1 MRIDIQ
7 ILRAVAV
14 AGVLLYHFDKNFF
27 PNGFF
32 GVDVFFVISGYL
44 ITKQIYEEILSNQF
58 SFKNFYI
65 KRVRRILPALF
76 STIILSYIIGF
87 YNLSEEHFFELLKAI
102 KYSLAFVANI
112 FFSQTINYFE
122 LDTERNLLINLWSLS
137 IEEQFY
143 IVFPIF
149 MIFIYKFLK
158 KYMLQTLGLTILFSI
173 IFNLEVVYEVLK
185 FNKLFFSF
193 EQFIFYSPFTRA
205 WELSLGAVAA
215 VMSHQKKHEYN
226 NSIYLILLTTLLI
239 FKFPLHL
246 QAIYTL
252 LTFLIVLSE
261 KKYSKR
267 LIFLPFIHL
276 GNISYSIY
284 LFHQP
289 ILAGIRNH
297 NFFVT
302 PNNQNYFEL
311 KNISNFI
318 TIMILIYVISLIN
331 YLLVENRFRK
341 VSNLSFKNFG
351 FVYFMFFIILVLNF
365 SSDTLYQTVFN
376 QSQKIHSHEYV
387 TKKGTNYLISDDNTL
402 CVNKDKLKDACSYGF
417 GNNSIY
423 ILGDSTLASSITGLL
438 SLDIEGRYKIIDYT
452 QTGCM
457 PIIYTCDFFE
467 DSNYFNDVFSIKNSL
482 ILIGG
487 DKDIAAFDFNNLE
500 FTIETFIKN
509 NNKVIFFGYLPK
521 PDIDERMYY
530 RKTSKLLVSKNSEFY
545 KLKKIENIEYE
556 EYFNKL
562 YKNPL
567 IKENI
572 YYVNVFNILC
582 DSKICNFIQD
592 GKFLFNDYVHLSN
605 AGAVKIFNE
614 SNFLEIIEN

>member
-7 ILRAVAV
+7 ILRAAAV
-14 AGVLLYHFDKNFF
+14 AGVFLFHYDKNFS
-27 PNGFF
+27 PNGFL

-44 ITKQIYEEILSNQF
+44 ITKQIYEDLLNYNF
-58 SFKNFYI
+58 TFKNFYI
-65 KRVRRILPALF
+65 KRARRILPALL
-76 STIILSYIIGF
+76 STMILSYIIGF

-102 KYSLAFVANI
+102 KYSLLFVANI

-122 LDTERNLLINLWSLS
+122 LDTQRNLLINLWSLS

-143 IVFPIF
+143 IVFPL
-149 MIFIYKFLK
+149 FIVFVYKFFK
-158 KYMLQTLGLTILFSI
+158 KYMLQTLGLTILISI
-173 IFNLEVVYEVLK
+173 IFNLEIVYEIL
-185 FNKLFFSF
+185 NMSKLFFSV
-193 EQFIFYSPFTRA
+193 ENFIFYSPFTRA
-205 WELSLGAVAA
+205 WELCLGAVAA
-215 VMSHQKKHEYN
+215 VMSYQKKYEYN
-226 NSIYLILLTTLLI
+226 TSIYLILLIILLI
-239 FKFPLHL
+239 FKIPVHL
-246 QAIYTL
+246 QLIYTL
-252 LTFLIVLSE
+252 LTFLIILSE
-261 KKYSKR
+261 KKYSEK
-267 LIFLPFIHL
+267 LIFLPLIHL

-284 LFHQP
+284 LIHQP

-311 KNISNFI
+311 KNIASFI
-318 TIMILIYVISLIN
+318 TIVILIYFVSLIN
-331 YLLVENRFRK
+331 YLFVENRFRK

-351 FVYFMFFIILVLNF
+351 FVYIMIFILLVLNF
-365 SSDTLYQTVFN
+365 SSDTLYQAVFN
-376 QSQKIHSHEYV
+376 QSQKIHSQDYL
-387 TKKGTNYLISDDNTL
+387 TKKGTNYLISDDNNL
-402 CVNKDKLKDACSYGF
+402 CVNKDNLKDACRYGS
-417 GNNSIY
+417 GENSIY

-438 SLDIEGRYKIIDYT
+438 SLDIERDYKIIDYT

-467 DSNYFNDVFSIKNSL
+467 GKNYFNDVLSIKNSM

-487 DKDIAAFDFNNLE
+487 DKDLADLDFNNFE
-500 FTIETFIKN
+500 STIETFVKN
-509 NNKVIFFGYLPK
+509 NNRVIFLGYLPK
-521 PDIDERMYY
+521 PEIDELMYY
-530 RKTSKLLVSKNSEFY
+530 RKTSKLLVSKNPEFY
-545 KLKKIENIEYE
+545 NLKKIENIEYE

-572 YYVNVFNILC
+572 YYVNIFNIIC
-582 DSKICNFIQD
+582 DNNICNFIQD
-592 GKFLFNDYVHLSN
+592 EKFLFNDYVHLSN